1 MSEHAI
7 LINDPEV
14 FNRELLAAL
23 TGPGD
28 DATLTKKASQVATQ
42 AIKRR
47 LRETG
52 WMREILPMKP
62 LPASEL
68 GRYPA
73 EEDNLFTVDEMEP
86 DQPGAVS
93 LPLNDSHRTH
103 YFRGQGFITRFFKI
117 ATPEWVKNV
126 HELAVYKKIDLQKVI
141 VDNSLKDMMTHE
153 DTRFI
158 GWIDAILGAAGGANG
173 AAGVQQNFDYSA
185 GGLDEPASTGGN
197 GVSIT
202 RENFRRFTLS
212 HLEDRELNNGIF
224 LVNRKTAKEH
234 LGWGRDEVG
243 GDKAQE
249 LLFKGNAALEKLEL
263 FGVPI
268 LSTMKRD
275 LIADGEVYQF
285 AEPDYLGKA
294 YSLKDVTM
302 YVERKKDLIRISAE
316 EIIGVSIAN
325 VAAVNK
331 VTFEV

>member
-1 MSEHAI
+1 MSEQAI

-14 FNRELLAAL
+14 FNRELIAAL

-28 DATLTKKASQVATQ
+28 DATLTKRASQAATS

-52 WMREILPMKP
+52 FMREILPMKP
-62 LPASEL
+62 LPTSEL

-103 YFRGQGFITRFFKI
+103 YFRGEGFITRFFKI
-117 ATPEWVKNV
+117 STPEWVKNV

-141 VDNSLKDMMTHE
+141 VDNSLKDIMTHE
-153 DTRFI
+153 DVRFI
-158 GWIDAILGAAGGANG
+158 GWIDAIVGAAGGANG
-173 AAGVQQNFDYSA
+173 AAGIQQNFDYTA
-185 GGLDEPASTGGN
+185 GGADDPSGTAAGAT
-197 GVSIT
+197 VT
-202 RENFRRFTLS
+202 RDNLRRYTLS
-212 HLEDRELNNGIF
+212 HLEDRELNNGVF
-224 LVNRKTAKEH
+224 LVNRKMAKEH
-234 LGWGRDEVG
+234 LGWDRNEVG
-243 GDKAQE
+243 GDKAQDMY
-249 LLFKGNAALEKLEL
+249 FKGNAALEKLEM
-263 FGVPI
+263 FGVPVI
-268 LSTMKRD
+268 STMKRE
-275 LIADGEVYQF
+275 LIGDGEIYQF

-294 YSLKDVTM
+294 YSLKDTTM

-331 VTFEV
+331 VAFEV